1 MLWERQRLAFT
12 VWNYKLILKWKL
24 SFPFSLA
31 HTRSRTNAWRNTIH
45 NAWAAV
51 KMILNGKMFSGCF
64 RVSQT
69 GDGEWNLFMMFVN
82 RKQKQLKRGS
92 IVDLENLIK
101 IPENCR
107 AAIKTNNFRL
117 HKLLFALQTADNDTE
132 HRILFRQAQIIKQI
146 RVHFIR
152 QPLAYGGISSRV
164 ERVWSRE
171 GRQKSRSADA
181 SSSAVMRVVNFQFPV
196 ISSVEF
202 DKSLGTKS
210 ISHSRW

>member
-1 MLWERQRLAFT
+1 
-12 VWNYKLILKWKL
+12 
-24 SFPFSLA
+24 
-31 HTRSRTNAWRNTIH
+31 
-45 NAWAAV
+45 
-51 KMILNGKMFSGCF
+51 MILNGKMFSGCF

-210 ISHSRW
+210 ISHSR